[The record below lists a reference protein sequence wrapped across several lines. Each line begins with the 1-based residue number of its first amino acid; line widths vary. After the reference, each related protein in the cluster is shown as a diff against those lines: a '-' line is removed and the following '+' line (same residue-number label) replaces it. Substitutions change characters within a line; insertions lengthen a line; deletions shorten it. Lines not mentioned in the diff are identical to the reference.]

1 MYIIW
6 AKKYKLM
13 SKPTRFAEL
22 MFWFPLIKQNS
33 IKSFKCD
40 KFVAT
45 FLKQQASVK
54 RSVTAR
60 EHS

>member
-1 MYIIW
+1 
-6 AKKYKLM
+6 M